1 MRGFFDSEGCIAE
14 DGRITVY
21 NTDLKLLIY
30 VKHLLSSL
38 NIETRGPRLKAKHG
52 TLLTDPRNG
61 KTYYAKKDAYYL
73 YVPSNYQLKFYKQI
87 GFTIRRK
94 QKRLEDYL
102 TRGGLTTPPAKHSP
116 IFS

>member
-1 MRGFFDSEGCIAE
+1 MKHALSK

-21 NTDLKLLIY
+21 NTDLRLFGY
-30 VKHLLSSL
+30 VKHILSSL
-38 NIETRGPRLKAKHG
+38 KIETKGPQLKAKHG
-52 TLLTDPRNG
+52 TPLTDPRNR

-73 YVPSNYQLKFYKQI
+73 YAPSNYQLTFYKQI

-102 TRGGLTTPPAKHSP
+102 TRRGLMRPPAKHSP